1 MKKIKIMLV
10 TLLAIGLFSCE
21 KETEIEE
28 FRLDPS
34 APVYLNGREAV
45 SDAKGQELLSIKEV
59 IKRASDFVFLNSLND
74 LAYGTIDGICERDTV
89 NNRIVGYS
97 GWVITAEGDLQ
108 TEFIEGRNYIIL
120 DIDYDNRNP
129 YTFEYPTDT
138 LGYIPNSVMEAAETA
153 IRAAY
158 EAEDY
163 EECYRLFK
171 EAFVFYPI
179 TGEGYR
185 QLVEQGIN

>member
-1 MKKIKIMLV
+1 LFYCYTKKLRAMKTIKIMLV

-21 KETEIEE
+21 KETE

-45 SDAKGQELLSIKEV
+45 SAAKGQELLSIKEV

-74 LAYGTIDGICERDTV
+74 LAYGSIDGICERDTV

-97 GWVITAEGDLQ
+97 GWVITADGDLQ
-108 TEFIEGRNYIIL
+108 TEFIESRNFLLIN
-120 DIDYDNRNP
+120 YDWKTVR
-129 YTFEYPTDT
+129 DT

-163 EECYRLFK
+163 KECYRLFK
-171 EAFVFYPI
+171 EAFIFYPI